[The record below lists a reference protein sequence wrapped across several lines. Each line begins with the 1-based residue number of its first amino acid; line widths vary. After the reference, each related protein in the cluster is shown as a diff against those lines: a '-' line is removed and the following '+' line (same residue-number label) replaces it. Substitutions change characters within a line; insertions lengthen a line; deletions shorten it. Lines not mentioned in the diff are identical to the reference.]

1 MENNME
7 EDQEDFKARPYQEE
21 LTNIAKKQNT
31 IIYLPTGSGK
41 TFIALMLIKELSPGL
56 EK

>member
-1 MENNME
+1 ME
-7 EDQEDFKARPYQEE
+7 EDQEEFKPRSYQEE
-21 LTNIAKKQNT
+21 LTSITKERNT

-41 TFIALMLIKELSPGL
+41 TFIALMLIKEMSSGL